1 MYTKLQ
7 SVMCWLNSKALHSG
21 SSHLL
26 CGSESK
32 GGVYKEGWE
41 YFYKFF
47 YQQLSPSK
55 ASVKVKPRF
64 SILNIPICVA
74 RVESCSHMK
83 RNTFHCCSGLRHS
96 SPSPALQHH
105 WTYSCD
111 LIRRFPL
118 ATRRH
123 TAKQKKRVTHRE
135 TSCKKKHVA
144 IIIIFCL
151 GFHLMLREGG
161 KGGLLGGREVS
172 RDVDVTV
179 SVKTAWTHE
188 RKRLA
193 RYSRVII

>member
-123 TAKQKKRVTHRE
+123 TAKQKKK
-135 TSCKKKHVA
+135 SYSSGNFLQKKTRGYNYYILFGVSLDVERGRKGRLTRWERSQSRRGCDG
-144 IIIIFCL
+144 FC
-151 GFHLMLREGG
+151 
-161 KGGLLGGREVS
+161 
-172 RDVDVTV
+172 
-179 SVKTAWTHE
+179 
-188 RKRLA
+188 
-193 RYSRVII
+193 